1 MEDLSIDN
9 IVSADVD
16 TLFTDTSELEKP
28 TEHTDEAGAS
38 KETSADNKDN
48 KPIEIASDDLFT
60 SDEQSESVDG
70 NEDTQDDENL
80 DFNDDGGS
88 SANFYSSVAVALK
101 GDEVLE
107 HLDDDQIAAIED
119 ADSFKAAIEQEINAR
134 LSDAE
139 QRIKSALDY
148 GIEPSEISK
157 YQNTINFLN
166 DITEESLRDESE
178 EGELKRKQLIF
189 QDYINRGFSEQ
200 KALKEVDKSINA
212 GTDIDDALEA
222 LESNK
227 DFYNQQYQKLL
238 DYAKAQEDARQKL
251 ITEKEEALRTSVLDT
266 EEPFAGIKLD
276 KATRSKVLDNIA
288 KPTVKSKDGKYYTKL
303 QDYQMQNP
311 NEFLHKLGVIFTL
324 TDGFKDIDKFIGR
337 KVRQETNKNIRGLE
351 RTLKNQRNIGGNPR
365 YVSNGNDNDSSNQN
379 FSRFSLNI

>member
-9 IVSADVD
+9 IVSADVG

-28 TEHTDEAGAS
+28 TEQTDNADGSNAP
-38 KETSADNKDN
+38 SADNKDN
-48 KPIEIASDDLFT
+48 KPIEIAPDDLFT

-166 DITEESLRDESE
+166 DITEETLRDESE
-178 EGELKRKQLIF
+178 DGELKRKQLIF

-238 DYAKAQEDARQKL
+238 DDAKAQEDARQKL

-288 KPTVKSKDGKYYTKL
+288 KPTVKSKDGNYYTKL

-311 NEFLHKLGVIFTL
+311 NEFLH
-324 TDGFKDIDKFIGR
+324 
-337 KVRQETNKNIRGLE
+337 
-351 RTLKNQRNIGGNPR
+351 
-365 YVSNGNDNDSSNQN
+365 
-379 FSRFSLNI
+379 